1 MRAEDL
7 RVARPPFR
15 TLAGAM
21 FASVLFRYGTTAVA
35 FGLCYLIALP
45 ISLVFTGFVFDACWR
60 RNKARNVGKIQVVAN
75 KWQLVTAVVTCG
87 AVLSIGV
94 AFLVAFVWNN
104 IILANPLLG

>member
-1 MRAEDL
+1 M
-7 RVARPPFR
+7 ARPPSR
-15 TLAGAM
+15 TLAGTM

-60 RNKARNVGKIQVVAN
+60 RNKARNVGKIHAN
-75 KWQLVTAVVTCG
+75 KWQLVTAVVACG

-104 IILANPLLG
+104 IILANLLLGW